1 MSHRPAIGI
10 DDPIIHRGLAQI
22 AMGEGSGAAA

>member
-22 AMGEGSGAAA
+22 AMGDGAAA